1 MRVYRKT
8 SIAFGLV
15 NVPVGAYKATES
27 HDISFKQHHGGECH
41 GGISLVRTCK
51 ECAEVVDY
59 ADIVKGVE
67 VDGELVIVTGD
78 ELKDLEGETS
88 PAIEVIQFIDQ
99 GEIDPLSYESA
110 YYLAPD
116 KTSHKGYAL
125 IHRVLAETGRAA
137 LVQFCLRAPRVHQGV
152 LRVVGKVLVLHT
164 IAWPTEIREPAFD
177 ILDKPVELEPAAL
190 KMAHAL
196 VESMVAPYQPEEHV
210 DIYTKRVEELIAA
223 KAGGREFV
231 TKPVESEAVVD
242 DLIAALE
249 ASLAKKKAKAKKK
262 SAA

>member
-27 HDISFKQHHGGECH
+27 HDVAFKQHHGGECH

-59 ADIVKGVE
+59 ADIVKGID

-88 PAIEVIQFIDQ
+88 PAIEVLQFIDQ
-99 GEIDPLSYESA
+99 SEIDPLAYESS

-116 KTSHKGYAL
+116 KTSLEGYAL
-125 IHRVLAETGRAA
+125 IRQVLAETGRVA
-137 LVQFCLRAPRVHQGV
+137 LVRFCLRAPRVHLGV
-152 LRVVGKVLVLHT
+152 LRVVGKVLTLHT
-164 IAWPTEIREPAFD
+164 VAWPSEVREPAFD
-177 ILDKPVELEPAAL
+177 ILDKPVELKPAAL

-196 VESMVAPYQPEEHV
+196 VESMVAPYQPEDHV
-210 DIYTKRVEELIAA
+210 DTYTERVEELIAA

-249 ASLAKKKAKAKKK
+249 ASLAKKKAKGKKK
-262 SAA
+262 VA